1 MNQGSNDPL
10 GALMQLDGVA
20 DAVAEAVATVDR
32 LLAHRV
38 LRGNSAPISAES
50 ALRGA
55 RASAILDG
63 EQVALRELRAGAG
76 GPVARGALRAS
87 GELGALVATWSR
99 APLQVLARLHLLAA
113 AELSEAGA
121 LGRPVTGKAGARLQ
135 TIAALVA
142 GGTAA
147 PAVLVAAVVH
157 GELLA
162 ARPFATANGVV
173 ARAASRLTL
182 IARGLDPKS
191 VSVPEV
197 GHLELVSS
205 YVDCATGYAT
215 GDRAAVAGWLRHC
228 SAAVALGA
236 QEGLAV
242 CAAAQRG

>member
-1 MNQGSNDPL
+1 
-10 GALMQLDGVA
+10 MQLDGVA

-32 LLAHRV
+32 LLAHRL
-38 LRGNSAPISAES
+38 LRSNSAPISAES

-55 RASAILDG
+55 RASAILEG
-63 EQVALRELRAGAG
+63 EQVALPELRAGAG
-76 GPVARGALRAS
+76 GPVVRGALRAS

-121 LGRPVTGKAGARLQ
+121 LGRPVTGPEAGARLQ

-182 IARGLDPKS
+182 VARGLDPKS

-197 GHLELVSS
+197 GHLELISS